1 MARRKG
7 RQPRPLAER
16 FWEKVDKR
24 GPDECWPWVGSI
36 DTRGYCSIGADGGK
50 PLLRAHR
57 VAYELCVGPIPPG
70 LVVCHT
76 CDTRHCVNPIH
87 LFVATQRENVLDM
100 VRKGRR
106 QWPAGERHPK
116 AKLRAEDVIA
126 IRNDTRPP
134 RLIRAE
140 YGIGKT
146 TLHQIKRRET
156 WRCLP

>member
-1 MARRKG
+1 VVRHKG

-36 DTRGYCSIGADGGK
+36 DTRGYGSIGANGGK

-70 LVVCHT
+70 LVVCHA
-76 CDTRHCVNPIH
+76 CDTRHCVNPGH

-106 QWPAGERHPK
+106 QWPAGACHPK
-116 AKLRAEDVIA
+116 AKLRAEDVLA
-126 IRNDTRPP
+126 IRNDPRPP